1 MNKINIAYVFGLVL
15 FLTLLMFYKS
25 TASQHAV
32 GAAVQENVEMEQ
44 LGKRIRS
51 LQEKWDDTKQM
62 QRRIDTILM
71 QNTIRNYVDKKSKNG
86 RIYEVQF
93 KPMPPQMLDFL
104 TAKLFNAPIAVSK
117 LSAIRGGDQNVSL
130 NMEFA
135 L

>member
-25 TASQHAV
+25 TASHNAV
-32 GAAVQENVEMEQ
+32 ASAVQENVEMEQ

-51 LQEKWDDTKQM
+51 LQEKWDNTKQM
-62 QRRIDTILM
+62 QRRIDTVLM
-71 QNTIRNYVDKKSKNG
+71 QNNIRKYVDKKSKKG

-93 KPMPPQMLDFL
+93 KPMPSQMLDFL
-104 TAKLFNAPIAVSK
+104 TTKLFNAPIAVSK
-117 LSAIRGGDQNVSL
+117 LSAIRSGDQNVSL
-130 NMEFA
+130 NVEFA